1 MEQYEMILNLQR
13 LGFSVKGIARQ
24 MGLAR
29 NTVRK
34 YLAQGHDDGQ
44 QLDSDIPSALPPSG
58 LTQRLQH
65 LQEHFAYAELELKK
79 TGVTRQMLWLEYKD
93 LHPDGVQYSQYCHHF
108 KQHLRYKE
116 VVMHLEYKP
125 GEVAMMDFAGKKL
138 SYVDP
143 QTAEVIDCQVFVA
156 ILPFSGLTFAQ
167 AVHTQRTGD
176 VVSCINDM
184 CHYFGGLSVS
194 FLCDN
199 LKTLVVRPDRY
210 EPLFTEVCDQLS
222 AHYGVCFT
230 ATRPYKPRDKAMV
243 EGAVKIVYTSVYA
256 VLRNKTFHSLKE
268 LNHHIAQCMDALN
281 LRPYKGSGYSRRDL
295 FAAREQPVL
304 QPLPVRPF
312 IHKKCILATVQRNYH
327 ILLGEDK
334 HYYSVHFTHTGKKV
348 RVLYDSDSV
357 EIYLDGQ
364 RIACH
369 QRERTASK
377 YHTLPDHLPQAHAQ
391 ALACRGWTEDELLAA
406 ALRVGPRTH
415 EAARRILSSNI
426 YAVQNYKSC
435 NGMILLHKKYGI
447 QRLEAACE
455 RVCGASRVTYTMI
468 RNILERGMDRLPQK
482 PSGPSL
488 PDHHNI
494 RGPGHY
500 S

>member
-1 MEQYEMILNLQR
+1 MEQYDMILRLQR
-13 LGFSVKGIARQ
+13 LGFSVKGISRH

-34 YLAQGHDDGQ
+34 YLAQGPDDGQ
-44 QLDSDIPSALPPSG
+44 RRDGDAPPALSPSG
-58 LTQRLQH
+58 LTRRMQQ
-65 LQEHFAYAELELKK
+65 LQEHFAYAEQELKK
-79 TGVTRQMLWLEYKD
+79 TGVTRQMLWLEYKER
-93 LHPDGVQYSQYCHHF
+93 HPDGVQYSQYCHHF
-108 KQHLRYKE
+108 QQHLRYKE
-116 VVMHLEYKP
+116 VVMHLEHKP
-125 GEVAMMDFAGKKL
+125 GEVTMMDFAGKKL

-156 ILPFSGLTFAQ
+156 VLPFSGLIFAR
-167 AVHTQRTGD
+167 AVHSQRTGD
-176 VVSCINDM
+176 VVTCINDM
-184 CHYFGGLSVS
+184 CRYFGGLSLS

-210 EPLFTEVCDQLS
+210 EPVFTEVCDQLS

-243 EGAVKIVYTSVYA
+243 EGAVKIVYTSVHA
-256 VLRNKTFHSLKE
+256 ALRHQTFHSLKE
-268 LNHHIAQCMDALN
+268 LNQHIAHCVDALN
-281 LRPYKGSGYSRRDL
+281 LRPYKGSEYSRREL
-295 FAAREQPVL
+295 FASREQSLL
-304 QPLPVRPF
+304 QPLPVHPF
-312 IHKKCILATVQRNYH
+312 AHRKCIQATVQRNYH

-334 HYYSVHFTHTGKKV
+334 HYYSVHFTHSGRKV
-348 RVLYDSDSV
+348 KVLYDSESV

-364 RIACH
+364 RIAVH
-369 QRERTASK
+369 RRERTGSR
-377 YHTLPDHLPQAHAQ
+377 YHTLPEHLPPAHAQ
-391 ALACRGWTEDELLAA
+391 ALACQGWTEDELLAA

-415 EAARRILSSNI
+415 EAARRILSSSI

-435 NGMILLHKKYGI
+435 NGMIQLHRKYGT

-455 RVCGASRVTYTMI
+455 RVCGASRVTYGMI
-468 RNILERGMDRLPQK
+468 RSILERGMDRLVQQ